1 MQLTVKFSYVEQVI
15 PPRCRKPRPQRFD
28 DGVIDLYV
36 REVTG
41 EQAPVAIISR
51 EKDLVTDALLAPIE
65 YRWFDGRLWTD
76 RRVMCCTAKGA
87 HRYPELG
94 TTLDLVNTYSLLV
107 RHELGIFVAV
117 AKGRKAIAE
126 HLEQCAG
133 DWLMIDGQLYQPA
146 GEPMY
151 LVMTFGLG
159 NDHGGTA
166 LGENDFLN
174 SNIKPEAYFS
184 LLELE
189 KARDYARKVAA
200 NRGDTRKVST
210 DPSFQFQ
217 VLITEAIQWK
227 NPAAGDDTGEAA

>member
-28 DGVIDLYV
+28 DGLIELHV

-51 EKDLVTDALLAPIE
+51 EKDLVTDALAAPIE
-65 YRWFDGRLWTD
+65 YRWFEGRLWTD
-76 RRVMCCTAKGA
+76 RRVMCCTAKGE
-87 HRYPELG
+87 HPYPELG
-94 TTLDLVNTYSLLV
+94 TTLNLVNTCSMLV
-107 RHELGIFVAV
+107 RHDLGIFVAV

-126 HLEQCAG
+126 HLEQCAR
-133 DWLMIDGQLYQPA
+133 DWLMIDGQRYQPA

>member
-1 MQLTVKFSYVEQVI
+1 MQLTVKFSYVELVI
-15 PPRCRKPRPQRFD
+15 PPRCRKPRPRRYD
-28 DGVIDLYV
+28 DGLIELHV

-51 EKDLVTDALLAPIE
+51 EKDLVTDTLLAPIE
-65 YRWFDGRLWTD
+65 YRWFEGRLWTD
-76 RRVMCCTAKGA
+76 RRVMCCTAKGE
-87 HRYPELG
+87 HPYPELG
-94 TTLDLVNTYSLLV
+94 TTLDLVNTGSMLV
-107 RHELGIFVAV
+107 RHDLGIFVAV
-117 AKGRKAIAE
+117 AKGQRAIAE
-126 HLEQCAG
+126 HLEECARN
-133 DWLMIDGQLYQPA
+133 WLIVDGQLYQPA

-189 KARDYARKVAA
+189 QARDYARKVAA
-200 NRGDTRKVST
+200 NRGDTTKVSI
-210 DPSFQFQ
+210 DSGFQFQ

-227 NPAAGDDTGEAA
+227 NPAAGDDTGKAA